1 MITVNYFGNI
11 AEAVQSDS
19 ETLDYKSMSLAEL
32 LELLESKYAIE
43 QYPFQVAVNR
53 KIVSKQKALNIVASD
68 EVALLP
74 PFAGG

>member
-11 AEAVQSDS
+11 AEAAQSNS
-19 ETLDYKSMSLAEL
+19 ETLDSKSIRLSEL
-32 LELLESKYAIE
+32 LDLLESKYSIA
-43 QYPFQVAVNR
+43 QFPFQVAVNR
-53 KIVSKQKALNIVASD
+53 KIVSKQLDLTISDAD

>member
-11 AEAVQSDS
+11 AEATQSDS
-19 ETLDYKSMSLAEL
+19 ETLEQKSMSLEEL
-32 LELLESKYAIE
+32 LNLLDSKYNLRKF
-43 QYPFQVAVNR
+43 QFQVAVNR
-53 KIVSKQKALNIVASD
+53 KIISKQQDLTISDSD

>member
-11 AEAVQSDS
+11 AEAAQSNS
-19 ETLDYKSMSLAEL
+19 ETLDKKSMSLSEL
-32 LELLESKYAIE
+32 LDLLDSKYAIA
-43 QYPFQVAVNR
+43 QFPFQVAVNR
-53 KIVSKQKALNIVASD
+53 KIVSKQQALNISDSD

>member
-11 AEAVQSDS
+11 AEAAQSNS
-19 ETLDYKSMSLAEL
+19 ESLEGKSMKLSELLETLD
-32 LELLESKYAIE
+32 SKYAIA
-43 QYPFQVAVNR
+43 QFPFQVAVNR
-53 KIVSKQKALNIVASD
+53 KIVSKQQDLTISDSD

>member
-19 ETLDYKSMSLAEL
+19 ETLDHKSMGLAEL
-32 LELLESKYAIE
+32 LDMLDSKYAIR

-53 KIVSKQKALNIVASD
+53 KIVSKQQPLNISESD

>member
-11 AEAVQSDS
+11 AEATQSDS
-19 ETLDYKSMSLAEL
+19 ETLDLKSMSLEEL
-32 LELLESKYAIE
+32 LNMLDSKYDIRKF
-43 QYPFQVAVNR
+43 QFQVAVNR
-53 KIVSKQKALNIVASD
+53 KIIPKQQDLTISDSD

>member
-11 AEAVQSDS
+11 AEVAQSNS
-19 ETLDYKSMSLAEL
+19 ETLDQKSMSLAEL
-32 LELLESKYAIE
+32 LELLESKYGLA
-43 QYPFQVAVNR
+43 QFPFQVAVNR
-53 KIVSKQKALNIVASD
+53 KIVSKQQDLTISDSD

>member
-1 MITVNYFGNI
+1 MIRINYFGNI

-19 ETLDYKSMSLAEL
+19 ETLEQTSMSLAEL
-32 LELLESKYAIE
+32 LDLIDSKYAIGKF
-43 QYPFQVAVNR
+43 PFQVAVNR
-53 KIVSKQKALNIVASD
+53 KIVSKQQVLNISDSD